1 MDYLNEINTLYERD
15 RVLNEIEA
23 YKRKDIG
30 SIRQSFLDQIPNIDI
45 NELNKSLK
53 KIEIVKI
60 ILAIEPT
67 TGITSSIK
75 DFFKINYDQKVIF
88 DYEIDNEIF
97 GGIRIIFKGNYYD
110 FAI

>member
-23 YKRKDIG
+23 YKRKDMG
-30 SIRQSFLDQIPNIDI
+30 SIRQSFLDQVPNIDI
-45 NELNKSLK
+45 SELNKSLK

-60 ILAIEPT
+60 VLAIDPT
-67 TGITSSIK
+67 VGITNSIK
-75 DFFKINYDQKVIF
+75 DFFKKNYDQKVIF
-88 DYEIDNEIF
+88 DYEIDSQIM